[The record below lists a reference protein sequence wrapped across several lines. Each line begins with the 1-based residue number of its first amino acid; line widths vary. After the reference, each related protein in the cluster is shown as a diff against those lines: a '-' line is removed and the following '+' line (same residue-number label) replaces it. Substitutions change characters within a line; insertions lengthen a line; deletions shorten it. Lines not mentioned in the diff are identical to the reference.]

1 MALKSNK
8 GKKCSKCDFTRT
20 VKASSRNHAIAV
32 QEPIKCPT
40 RLGDYS
46 VRLLFLPKCLQKSFF
61 FRAMTARRSY
71 NTLHSTCTGFGLMI
85 LKICVT
91 LNDINKNIVKAMESV
106 ISHMQSPPAIARKS
120 RGKVDTTT
128 SRLSG
133 SIASLKL
140 GNA

>member
-1 MALKSNK
+1 MTLKSNK

-91 LNDINKNIVKAMESV
+91 LNDINKK
-106 ISHMQSPPAIARKS
+106 
-120 RGKVDTTT
+120 T
-128 SRLSG
+128 S
-133 SIASLKL
+133 
-140 GNA
+140 